1 MWLFFEQV
9 IALKAAASSAAADQA
24 VIVRYASELTKERDA
39 LLQRSATLENKWIA
53 AECRNVILRQ
63 RIADLTVRALPQS
76 KALKERKNQGR
87 AFL

>member
-1 MWLFFEQV
+1 MVASHSGIVQCQKILRGLNMCQV

-63 RIADLTVRALPQS
+63 RIADLTVS
-76 KALKERKNQGR
+76 TD
-87 AFL
+87 

>member
-1 MWLFFEQV
+1 M
-9 IALKAAASSAAADQA
+9 KAAASSAAADQA

-63 RIADLTVRALPQS
+63 RIADLTVSFFPLA
-76 KALKERKNQGR
+76 
-87 AFL
+87 